1 MTRDIGH
8 GADQGHC
15 KGEAFGKG
23 EAIAVDPGN
32 VSPDQNTNSNT
43 LSNIHNIH
51 GNVNIDIVPVQW
63 VEDPRVKWEHIC
75 VTCHL
80 PVEKMLKKNLGHLG

>member
-32 VSPDQNTNSNT
+32 VSPDQNTTSNLDT
-43 LSNIHNIH
+43 
-51 GNVNIDIVPVQW
+51 DIIRYP
-63 VEDPRVKWEHIC
+63 
-75 VTCHL
+75 
-80 PVEKMLKKNLGHLG
+80 